1 MSSQREEGW
10 RGEGEGED
18 PGLSSSSYKGTI
30 RPTLG
35 ASLLAQPV
43 KNLTAMQE
51 MPEWGR
57 SLKKGMAAHSS
68 ILTWR
73 IPWTEEP
80 GGLQSMVLQRVT
92 TD

>member
-1 MSSQREEGW
+1 ME
-10 RGEGEGED
+10 RGRGGRR
-18 PGLSSSSYKGTI
+18 PWPPSSYKGTI

-80 GGLQSMVLQRVT
+80 VGLQSMVLQRVT